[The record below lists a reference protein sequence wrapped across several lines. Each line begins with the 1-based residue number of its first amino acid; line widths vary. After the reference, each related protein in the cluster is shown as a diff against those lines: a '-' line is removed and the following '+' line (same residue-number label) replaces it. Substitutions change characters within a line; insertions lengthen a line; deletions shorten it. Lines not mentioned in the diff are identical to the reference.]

1 MMKGSSVIAAVA
13 IVMAQVAPAVAQE
26 AKVDIAA
33 GQQMRPAAQSVP
45 EGTAVRLMV
54 LRELTSRT
62 AKSGDRFKLRVDEA
76 IVVNGRTLI
85 PIGATAWGE
94 ITTVEKNGAAG
105 KGGALAARLLYIQL
119 EDGNVPLTG
128 DLRNKSS
135 GNGTAVGLAVLGFG
149 LFGLL
154 NAGDSGRLK
163 AGDTF
168 TAYTASAPL
177 QSGQVIQVP
186 SGQVEVQGN
195 R

>member
-1 MMKGSSVIAAVA
+1 MKVGSLIASVA
-13 IVMAQVAPAVAQE
+13 IVLAHIVPAVAQE
-26 AKVDIAA
+26 AKVEIAA
-33 GQQMRPAAQSVP
+33 GQHRSAAQSVP

-76 IVVNGRTLI
+76 IAVNGRTLV
-85 PIGATAWGE
+85 PIGATVWGE
-94 ITTVEKNGAAG
+94 ITTVEKNGALG
-105 KGGALAARLLYIQL
+105 KGGSLAARLLYIQL

-135 GNGTAVGLAVLGFG
+135 GNGTALGVAVLSFG

-163 AGDTF
+163 AGDIF

-177 QSGQVIQVP
+177 YSGQVIQVP
-186 SGQVEVQGN
+186 SD
-195 R
+195 

>member
-1 MMKGSSVIAAVA
+1 MKGGSLIASVA
-13 IVMAQVAPAVAQE
+13 IVLAQIVPAVAQE
-26 AKVDIAA
+26 AKVEIAA
-33 GQQMRPAAQSVP
+33 GQQIRSAAQSVP

-76 IVVNGRTLI
+76 IAVNGRTLV

-94 ITTVEKNGAAG
+94 ITTVEKNGALG
-105 KGGALAARLLYIQL
+105 KGGSLAARLLYIQL

-135 GNGTAVGLAVLGFG
+135 GNGTALGVAVLSFG

-163 AGDTF
+163 AGDIF
-168 TAYTASAPL
+168 TAYTASVPL

-186 SGQVEVQGN
+186 SGEVEVQAN

>member
-1 MMKGSSVIAAVA
+1 MIAAAA

-62 AKSGDRFKLRVDEA
+62 AKPGDRFRLRVDEA
-76 IVVNGRTLI
+76 IVINGRTLI

-119 EDGNVPLTG
+119 DGGNLPLTG

-168 TAYTASAPL
+168 TAYTASATTDL
-177 QSGQVIQVP
+177 GEVIQIP
-186 SGQVEVQGN
+186 PNKVESNVN
-195 R
+195 P